1 MRPPLCDRWG
11 SSEKRLRLDVLIILV
26 TYLSVGA
33 VGVFSPGPL
42 RKDMVMLEWA
52 RAHVELGLGV
62 TKGYNLSTK
71 WALAPSE
78 VNLGTRNV
86 YLSAPPLQALLSAAA
101 YGLCGQNWRVLRLV
115 PVLLG
120 LVYLFSCFVVSV
132 KYLEGPARSWL
143 LYFSLSPMILI
154 YSTVID
160 VNAGNLGL
168 LILSYVCF
176 TKYLETG
183 GQRWMIWAGVFYLLA
198 FWISYVALS
207 VVPPM
212 LAQAAID
219 RGLPWHRRR
228 RALLFGLGFV
238 ALGVGGAAAHL
249 VLLPGAL
256 SWVVRRAVYRFSVST
271 GGVTGTQIS
280 LWSFVVRQSIRMVTH
295 YTPICVVL
303 GGMSLLILVGRRKAW
318 SARQLQDGSY
328 AVSPRVVL
336 IQLFLWGLPFGALAV
351 NNAYIH
357 PVSLYYFAIFMAY
370 GSAFAL
376 DWITDGAGHVRAKR
390 IFGNWVVAVFLAL
403 SIGRSLFTMAGGSL
417 PALVEGRL
425 PAWVTTGLGAGDS
438 VGGDSVIPRDQW

>member
-1 MRPPLCDRWG
+1 MRPSLCGLWHSAG
-11 SSEKRLRLDVLIILV
+11 QRLQLDMLITLV
-26 TYLSVGA
+26 TYLSVSA
-33 VGVFSPGPL
+33 VGVCRPGPL

-71 WALAPSE
+71 WAVAPSE

-86 YLSAPPLQALLSAAA
+86 YLSAPPLQTLFSAAA
-101 YGLCGQNWRVLRLV
+101 YRLCSLNWRVLRLV

-120 LVYLFSCFVVSV
+120 LVYLLSCVIVSI
-132 KYLEGPARSWL
+132 KYLDGPARSWL

-154 YSTVID
+154 NSTVID

-168 LILSYVCF
+168 LVLSYVCF

-183 GQRWMIWAGVFYLLA
+183 EQRWIICAGLSYLLA

-219 RGLPWHRRR
+219 RGLPWERRR
-228 RALLFGLGFV
+228 RAVLFGFGFV
-238 ALGVGGAAAHL
+238 ALGVGGAVAHL

-256 SWVVRRAVYRFSVST
+256 TWVVTRAVYRFSVST
-271 GGVTGTQIS
+271 GGVTRTQIS

-318 SARQLQDGSY
+318 SARKMQDESY
-328 AVSPRVVL
+328 VVSSGVVL
-336 IQLFLWGLPFGALAV
+336 SQFFLWGLPFGALAV

-376 DWITDGAGHVRAKR
+376 DWITDGAGHMRAKR
-390 IFGNWVVAVFLAL
+390 IFGHWVVAVFLVL
-403 SIGRSLFTMAGGSL
+403 SIGRSVFTISGGSL
-417 PALVEGRL
+417 PALVAGRL
-425 PAWVTTGLGAGDS
+425 PAWVTTGLGEGDS